1 MLPRRAP
8 REVYRVYGHE
18 EFLAAPASPDAIEVG
33 RVLAGERRLQR
44 LAGTAVLLA
53 AMGAV
58 AGVVAATGL
67 PPGSPRRHRA
77 VLAVRL
83 AGMPERP
90 DVWQQ
95 RRTEAAGHSPVY
107 ARRPMTRRT
116 RGARAGRR
124 IRAGAQVLAATG
136 RHDVA
141 LEAARVAGSATPSR
155 VSAPMSVARLS
166 GGSQLSAMAVAA
178 SRQSGQVEF
187 GFER

>member
-1 MLPRRAP
+1 MMMLPRRAP

-18 EFLAAPASPDAIEVG
+18 EFMAAPASHDAIEVS

-58 AGVVAATGL
+58 AGVVAATSS

-77 VLAVRL
+77 VLASRL
-83 AGMPERP
+83 AGVPDRP

-95 RRTEAAGHSPVY
+95 PRAEAAERLP
-107 ARRPMTRRT
+107 ARLRVTRRT

-124 IRAGAQVLAATG
+124 ERTGAQVLAATG

-141 LEAARVAGSATPSR
+141 AVAARVAGSATPSR
-155 VSAPMSVARLS
+155 VSAPTSVAKSS
-166 GGSQLSAMAVAA
+166 GGSQLSATPAAA
-178 SRQSGQVEF
+178 SRQPGQVEF

>member
-1 MLPRRAP
+1 MTMLPRRAP

-18 EFLAAPASPDAIEVG
+18 EFMAAPASHDAIEVS

-58 AGVVAATGL
+58 AGVVAATSL

-77 VLAVRL
+77 VLARL
-83 AGMPERP
+83 AGVPDRP

-95 RRTEAAGHSPVY
+95 PRAEAAERSP
-107 ARRPMTRRT
+107 ARLRVTRRT

-124 IRAGAQVLAATG
+124 ERAGAQVLAATG

-141 LEAARVAGSATPSR
+141 LLAARVAGSAAPSR
-155 VSAPMSVARLS
+155 VSAPTSVARPS
-166 GGSQLSAMAVAA
+166 GGSQLSAIPAAA
-178 SRQSGQVEF
+178 SRQRGQVEF